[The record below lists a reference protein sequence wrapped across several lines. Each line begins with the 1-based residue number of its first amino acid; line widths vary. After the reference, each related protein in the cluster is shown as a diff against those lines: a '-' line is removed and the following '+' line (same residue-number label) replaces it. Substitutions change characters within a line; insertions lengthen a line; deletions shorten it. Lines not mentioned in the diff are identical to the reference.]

1 VPVSQYGIGA
11 GCFQEPVIKRIGDG
25 GTRRVTGQRC
35 AVIWMLLAGSADC
48 WPARAAGRKV

>member
-1 VPVSQYGIGA
+1 VPVSLYGIGA